1 MKIRLVCTPTG
12 FVLESDEDYE
22 VKRKLRNGC
31 VYEASINRVRNP
43 KFHRLY
49 FALIN
54 CSWECLSDAKRNFFG
69 GNKESFRKS
78 VELAAGNFDM
88 IYSPVRKEWVQTAKS
103 ISFDKMSEEEFSSL
117 YERIKEVLFNFFI
130 TETNK
135 EHFEQQLSY
144 F

>member
-1 MKIRLVCTPTG
+1 
-12 FVLESDEDYE
+12 
-22 VKRKLRNGC
+22 
-31 VYEASINRVRNP
+31 
-43 KFHRLY
+43 
-49 FALIN
+49 
-54 CSWECLSDAKRNFFG
+54 
-69 GNKESFRKS
+69 
-78 VELAAGNFDM
+78 M

-103 ISFDKMSEEEFSSL
+103 IAFDKMSEEEFSSL